1 MVHHKARKLIKEL
14 RNEFEKET
22 GKSYKDTYSFM
33 QWLEQNEHVEA
44 QPKDPNARTI
54 YVEEKIIEPKV
65 QTIHVEEKI
74 IEPSPTIMS
83 PPKFP
88 PDTEITKKGLK
99 LKVIESGG
107 QTVPIRVKVHQG

>member
-14 RNEFEKET
+14 RGEFEKET

-33 QWLEQNEHVEA
+33 QWLEQNDHVEA

-54 YVEEKIIEPKV
+54 YVEEKIIEP
-65 QTIHVEEKI
+65 
-74 IEPSPTIMS
+74 SPIRMS

-88 PDTEITKKGLK
+88 
-99 LKVIESGG
+99 
-107 QTVPIRVKVHQG
+107 